1 MADLSGLTEPLNP
14 VEVRILGSLVEK
26 EITTPDAYP
35 LTLNGLALACNQSSS
50 RDPVVSYDEATVV
63 RGLDGL
69 RDKKLAFLFGG
80 ANSRVPRYGHKLSE
94 DSELGRAEIAV
105 LCVLMLRGPQ
115 TVGEIKGRTG
125 RMHEFASLEE
135 VESVLEALA
144 QRPMGA
150 LVTKLARQSGMKE
163 QRYAQLLGGVPTE
176 PAGPAAGPAPEP
188 ATVAVR
194 AENDRI
200 AKLEAE
206 VEELKR
212 QFAEFKKQFE

>member
-1 MADLSGLTEPLNP
+1 MADFSTLAQPLGP
-14 VEVRILGSLVEK
+14 VEVRVLGSLIEK

-35 LTLNGLALACNQSSS
+35 LTLNGLTLACNQTTS

-63 RGLDGL
+63 RGLDAL
-69 RDKKLAFLFGG
+69 RDQKLAYVYGG
-80 ANSRVPRYGHKLSE
+80 GNSRVPRYGHKLSE
-94 DSELGRAEIAV
+94 DSELGRPEIAV

-125 RMHEFASLEE
+125 RMHEFADLEE
-135 VESVLEALA
+135 VQAVVDALA
-144 QRPMGA
+144 QRPTGA
-150 LVTKLARQSGMKE
+150 LVAKLPRQSGMKE
-163 QRYAQLLGGVPTE
+163 QRYAQLLGGM
-176 PAGPAAGPAPEP
+176 PAEAPAAPGPPPEP

-206 VEELKR
+206 VGELKR